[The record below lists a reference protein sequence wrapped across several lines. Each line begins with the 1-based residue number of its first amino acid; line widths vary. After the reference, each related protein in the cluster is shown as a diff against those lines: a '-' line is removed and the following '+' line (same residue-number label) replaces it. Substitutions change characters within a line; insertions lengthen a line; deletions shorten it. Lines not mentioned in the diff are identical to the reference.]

1 MSRLTVLAAAAVGS
15 VVVLRTMSAAASTM
29 SAAEI
34 GARLQETV
42 WKIQSIP
49 EPTALSVFAVV
60 LIVLGLAMRFKR
72 RDGAARV
79 VRDVAQNA
87 RRRVSA
93 AFTFARKRLKN
104 GASEGT

>member
-29 SAAEI
+29 SAGEI

-72 RDGAARV
+72 RNAAARV
-79 VRDVAQNA
+79 MRDAAQNA

>member
-1 MSRLTVLAAAAVGS
+1 
-15 VVVLRTMSAAASTM
+15 MSAAASTM

-60 LIVLGLAMRFKR
+60 LIALGLAMRFRR
-72 RDGAARV
+72 RDGAVRV
-79 VRDVAQNA
+79 MRDAAQNA
-87 RRRVSA
+87 RRRVTA

>member
-1 MSRLTVLAAAAVGS
+1 
-15 VVVLRTMSAAASTM
+15 MSAAASTM
-29 SAAEI
+29 SAPEN
-34 GARLQETV
+34 GVRLQETV

-60 LIVLGLAMRFKR
+60 LIVLGLAMRFR
-72 RDGAARV
+72 RGDGAARA
-79 VRDVAQNA
+79 VRDAAQNA

>member
-1 MSRLTVLAAAAVGS
+1 
-15 VVVLRTMSAAASTM
+15 M

-49 EPTALSVFAVV
+49 EPTALSVFAFYGRSEEPRVFAVV

-79 VRDVAQNA
+79 VRDAAQNA

>member
-1 MSRLTVLAAAAVGS
+1 M
-15 VVVLRTMSAAASTM
+15 
-29 SAAEI
+29 
-34 GARLQETV
+34 QETV

-60 LIVLGLAMRFKR
+60 LIILGLAMRLKR
-72 RDGAARV
+72 RDGAARA
-79 VRDVAQNA
+79 VRTAAQNA
-87 RRRVSA
+87 RRRFAA

>member
-1 MSRLTVLAAAAVGS
+1 
-15 VVVLRTMSAAASTM
+15 M

-49 EPTALSVFAVV
+49 EPAALSVFAVV
-60 LIVLGLAMRFKR
+60 LIVLGLAMRFKG
-72 RDGAARV
+72 RDGTVRGMRAA
-79 VRDVAQNA
+79 AQNA
-87 RRRVSA
+87 RRRVAA
-93 AFTFARKRLKN
+93 AFTSARKRLKN